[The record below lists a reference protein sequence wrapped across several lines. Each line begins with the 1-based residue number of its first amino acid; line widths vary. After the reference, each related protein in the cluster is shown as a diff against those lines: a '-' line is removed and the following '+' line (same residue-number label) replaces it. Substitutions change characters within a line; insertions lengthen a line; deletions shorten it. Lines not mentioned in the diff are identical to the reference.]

1 MSAAP
6 LHQLSVTELAKALRD
21 RKVSAV
27 EAATEHRHTGVVQ
40 EPVAREGKWRV
51 IDHDER
57 VAVLDEVFGVVEVV
71 CRLVVDSLELD
82 LAAVHSAFRVLG
94 ADASFATGGGALA
107 RRRRDSCLGRD
118 VAECDVLGS
127 DAGGG
132 PRLGARI
139 RRRTQ
144 HDARRKTHSGEQRDG
159 TPPPCPRS

>member
-1 MSAAP
+1 DS
-6 LHQLSVTELAKALRD
+6 LC
-21 RKVSAV
+21 
-27 EAATEHRHTGVVQ
+27 
-40 EPVAREGKWRV
+40 RV
-51 IDHDER
+51 F
-57 VAVLDEVFGVVEVV
+57 AFV
-71 CRLVVDSLELD
+71 CPLVVDSLELD

-94 ADASFATGGGALA
+94 TDASLATVGGALA
-107 RRRRDSCLGRD
+107 RRRLDSCLGRD